1 MNILD
6 VFVCRHDCDHWHHSF
21 FVGTENGLKILKD
34 LNMEWILDYMPPSS
48 PTDAALAIV
57 KGGAQRWQRLYFP
70 YLETKPIEML
80 CNIMPQTINSMNRKM
95 FEEK

>member
-1 MNILD
+1 MLD
-6 VFVCRHDCDHWHHSF
+6 S
-21 FVGTENGLKILKD
+21 
-34 LNMEWILDYMPPSS
+34 MPPSS

-70 YLETKPIEML
+70 YLETKPMEML
-80 CNIMPQTINSMNRKM
+80 FNIMPQTINSMYRKM